1 MELQQACWLGPSL
14 CPSGFFLPARKGARR
29 LAGLHLP
36 PWVKRMLIHL
46 HQVIVSSGA
55 PTPLRCG
62 CGKRARR
69 RAKGRSQSSPGIR
82 RSRWKSPS
90 SPVSST
96 TLREHSTNLSCSA
109 DCILLIRVD
118 LKEKDWINSHHRE
131 SAVTK
136 YVFSILSS
144 SFKSVDVTLIWFS

>member
-1 MELQQACWLGPSL
+1 MELEQACWSGPSL
-14 CPSGFFLPARKGARR
+14 RQSRFFLPARKGARR

-36 PWVKRMLIHL
+36 PRVLRIQC
-46 HQVIVSSGA
+46 HQTIVSAGA

-62 CGKRARR
+62 CGTRGRR
-69 RAKGRSQSSPGIR
+69 RARGRSQSSPGTR

-144 SFKSVDVTLIWFS
+144 NFKSV